1 MNNEFRKDRLNNG
14 CIVQIRDGSKFIFL
28 KNANN
33 EYRVED
39 VFIDIEDFT
48 WLALN
53 EYSSNLTHLKD
64 NSYDIVKICD
74 YSYVG
79 TNLARHFANDEDIK
93 HLGLPYSDWTAVRE
107 LENN

>member
-74 YSYVG
+74 FFYKTVI
-79 TNLARHFANDEDIK
+79 TIK
-93 HLGLPYSDWTAVRE
+93 KTIQIKSLHYLKHYYQ
-107 LENN
+107 